1 MRRLVLFIL
10 CAALLA
16 VPVSA
21 VSGVT
26 SAQNQTIVDSDG
38 SCQVTLTL
46 TLQLEGEA
54 SGLEFPLPESARDIT
69 VNGSGVR
76 TTNSGSSRDVDLSDF
91 VSAGG
96 TYTLVLRYTLSD
108 AVTADAQNNLTLT
121 VPLLCGFSYP
131 VDDLTFSV
139 TLPGEAENMPQFTS
153 TYYPETVDTLM
164 DVQVEG
170 AVISGSVTQQMPD
183 HETLT
188 LTLAVD
194 EEMFPQSMAKR
205 WSMDTVDLIMIAFL
219 ILAVLY
225 WLAAMG
231 FKMPK
236 RSRRTSVPEGI
247 TAGEL
252 GCRLTGRGVD
262 FTMMVVSWAQMGY
275 LLIQPDDNGRV
286 LLHKRMEMGNERSE
300 FENRCFRSLFGKR
313 NMVDGTGY
321 HYARLC
327 RKAAKS
333 VPGRQ
338 MCYRRSSGNP
348 VVFRVLAAAVGT
360 FSGVSLAIAFAS
372 DTLWQ
377 TVLAVLLG
385 ILGTAVA
392 WLVQDGGRNLHSRNR
407 MALWAA
413 LVSAAVWILL
423 SIPAGEGGVSVLV
436 TLVEFLAGMAS
447 AYGGQRTEAGKQA
460 MADILGLRRYL
471 KSIGTEDWKRI
482 LKNNPEYFYEM
493 APYAL
498 ALGVDRAFIQ
508 RIGKV
513 RLPECPYLTTGMD
526 GHLTVREWNQLLRD
540 TVDSLDALQKRLPLE
555 KILGR

>member
-1 MRRLVLFIL
+1 MRRLVLVLL

-16 VPVSA
+16 VPVGA
-21 VSGVT
+21 VGGVT
-26 SAQNQTIVDSDG
+26 SANNQTVVDSDG
-38 SCQVTLTL
+38 SCQVTLTM
-46 TLQLEGEA
+46 TLQLEGEV
-54 SGLEFPLPESARDIT
+54 SGLEFPLPKSARDIT

-76 TTNSGSSRDVDLSDF
+76 TTNSGNSRDVDLSDF
-91 VSAGG
+91 VSVGG
-96 TYTLVLRYTLSD
+96 TYTLVLRYALSD
-108 AVTADAQNNLTLT
+108 AVTADARDNLTLT
-121 VPLLCGFSYP
+121 IPMLNGFSYP
-131 VDDLTFSV
+131 VDNLTFSV
-139 TLPGEAENMPQFTS
+139 TLPGEAENMPEFSS

-164 DVQVEG
+164 DIQVEG
-170 AVISGSVTQQMPD
+170 AVISGSVAQQLPD

-188 LTLAVD
+188 LKLAVD
-194 EEMFPQSMAKR
+194 EEMFPQSVAKR
-205 WSMDTVDLIMIAFL
+205 WSMDTVDLIMIAFV

-225 WLAAMG
+225 WLASMG
-231 FKMPK
+231 CKPPK

-300 FENRCFRSLFGKR
+300 FENRCFRNLFGKR

-327 RKAAKS
+327 RKAAKN

-338 MCYRRSSGNP
+338 ICFRRSSGNP
-348 VVFRVLAAAVGT
+348 LVFRVLAVAVGT
-360 FSGVSLAIAFAS
+360 FSGVSLAIAFAR
-372 DTLWQ
+372 DTLWK

-392 WLVQDGGRNLHSRNR
+392 WLIQGGGRNLHSRNR
-407 MALWAA
+407 LALWSA
-413 LVSAAVWILL
+413 LTAAAVWILL
-423 SIPAGEGGVSVLV
+423 SIPAGEGGIGVLV
-436 TLVEFLAGMAS
+436 VLVEFLAGMAS
-447 AYGGQRTEAGKQA
+447 AYGGQRTEAGKQV

-471 KSIGTEDWKRI
+471 KSISTQDWKRI

-508 RIGKV
+508 RIGKA